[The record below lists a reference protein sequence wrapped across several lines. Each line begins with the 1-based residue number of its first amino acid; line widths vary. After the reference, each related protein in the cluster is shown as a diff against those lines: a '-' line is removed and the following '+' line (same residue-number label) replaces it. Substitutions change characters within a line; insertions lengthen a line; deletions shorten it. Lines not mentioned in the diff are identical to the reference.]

1 MALTALEI
9 KHAKTGMH
17 ADGNGLYLRVQAS
30 GAKGWI
36 FRFQLDGKRR
46 EMGIGTLSEQ
56 PAIEARA
63 VAAELGDRVRA
74 ALAGAQREQGHEQ
87 DEERAA

>member
-63 VAAELGDRVRA
+63 VAAELGRLVRD
-74 ALAGAQREQGHEQ
+74 GIDPI
-87 DEERAA
+87 DERK